1 MFAYSSIGLYNEYI
15 KIGGKIMFFSFK
27 NDPYIA
33 VIGDIKESKRIENR
47 SEVQKK
53 LKQVLEEINEKYIN
67 DISSKFMITL
77 GDEFQGLLCN
87 GSNIMD
93 IISEIERKM
102 YPVKIRFGIG
112 VGTITTDV
120 NKEMSVG
127 ADGPAYYKA
136 RNAIETLKDNENKK
150 QTNAADIRIEVEG
163 DNQAITI
170 MINTI
175 LLLLTVIKESWS
187 DRQREIIWDMLKH
200 QDSQINVAKRFKIK
214 QPAVQKS
221 LSKGKYYA
229 YKDALDTIVKALAE
243 IRR

>member
-1 MFAYSSIGLYNEYI
+1 
-15 KIGGKIMFFSFK
+15 MFFSFK